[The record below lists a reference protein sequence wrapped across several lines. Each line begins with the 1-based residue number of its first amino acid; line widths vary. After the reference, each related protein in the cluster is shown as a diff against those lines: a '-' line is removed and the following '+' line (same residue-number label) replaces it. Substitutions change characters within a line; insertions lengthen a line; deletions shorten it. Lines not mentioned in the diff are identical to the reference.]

1 MLFSFWNIEIYL
13 LIDITFFLYIKIDT
27 YIYHA
32 YHNIIIRA
40 KFQISL

>member
-27 YIYHA
+27 YIYTYIMH
-32 YHNIIIRA
+32 IIT
-40 KFQISL
+40 S